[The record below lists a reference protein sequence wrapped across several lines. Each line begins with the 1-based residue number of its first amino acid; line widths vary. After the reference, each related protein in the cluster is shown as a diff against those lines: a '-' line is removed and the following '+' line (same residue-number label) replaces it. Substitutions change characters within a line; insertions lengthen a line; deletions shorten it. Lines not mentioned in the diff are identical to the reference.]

1 MLRQVAASVLFG
13 LALTA
18 GGTASADGMP
28 GSVKDA
34 PVLAPSWS
42 AFYIG
47 AGVGY
52 GLLAAENKY
61 WEPQPAV
68 FSSTWKGEGGQGGFG
83 TAVIGFDRQIR
94 ERYVLGAFV
103 EYDWSSLELTYE
115 DTDTPQQK
123 FRMDGAFSVGGR
135 AGFLLTPTSL
145 LYVTGGYTWAR
156 GKADQYFDIVSDS
169 GQTFYGATS
178 LDLNGPFV
186 GIGME
191 TLIGQRLSL
200 RAEGRYT
207 MFDEVTTNQFNTAP
221 NIFRDTMTA
230 DVLTARLAVTYR
242 FTRDEPHT
250 HLK

>member
-28 GSVKDA
+28 SSIKDA
-34 PVLAPSWS
+34 PIAAPTWS

-61 WEPQPAV
+61 WEPNYA
-68 FSSTWKGEGGQGGFG
+68 STWKGDGGQGGLG
-83 TAVIGFDRQIR
+83 TAVIGFDRQNR

-103 EYDWSSLELTYE
+103 EYDWSSLELTFE
-115 DTDTPQQK
+115 DTDTPKQK

-145 LYVTGGYTWAR
+145 LYVSGGYTWAR
-156 GKADQYFDIVSDS
+156 GKSDQYFDIVN
-169 GQTFYGATS
+169 GNRTFNGATS

-191 TLIGQRLSL
+191 TLIAQRLSL

-207 MFDEVTTNQFNTAP
+207 MFDEVTTNQFDTAP
-221 NIFRDTMTA
+221 FVFRDTMTA
-230 DVLTARLAVTYR
+230 DVLTARLVLTYR
-242 FTRDEPHT
+242 FSRDEPHAQI
-250 HLK
+250 LK